1 MREPRPVRVICDP
14 AAIVAGGAPAARRHR
29 TAIVHSR
36 SRCQS
41 PRCTNSVRRGQNGTA
56 LPGIA
61 ETKALTS
68 ASNSKVKPPPSR
80 AHGTLIFLTPHLSQ
94 RARGTR
100 ACSAAGDC
108 PRWRQSQQVGV
119 GACRVSPRFAR
130 PDRAWRRARRRQ
142 GAVCAALRLA
152 WGPSLTATARECLAV
167 IRPGQKDAAQPNRRT

>member
-1 MREPRPVRVICDP
+1 MT
-14 AAIVAGGAPAARRHR
+14 RRSLVSCSP
-29 TAIVHSR
+29 TSR
-36 SRCQS
+36 A
-41 PRCTNSVRRGQNGTA
+41 TA

-68 ASNSKVKPPPSR
+68 ASSSKVKPPPSR

-119 GACRVSPRFAR
+119 GACRSLRDSPGLTEPGAVLAAVK
-130 PDRAWRRARRRQ
+130 D
-142 GAVCAALRLA
+142 AVCAALRLA